1 MQWSNETHAGFSS
14 APTTW
19 LPVAANFTECNVE
32 LQEMVESSHL
42 KNFHELIKLREQNPT
57 MKYGAL
63 HLAAVDDDVLA
74 YKRYID
80 GDDNADMIVVVL
92 NLGNY
97 GKVIDLHRHLGKLPD
112 KMRVAVASI
121 HSTSF
126 KPG

>member
-19 LPVAANFTECNVE
+19 LPVAVNFTECNVE
-32 LQEMVESSHL
+32 LQKMVESSHL
-42 KNFHELIKLREQNPT
+42 QNFHELIKLREQNPT

-63 HLAAVDDDVLA
+63 HLVAIDDDVLA
-74 YKRYID
+74 YKRHID
-80 GDDNADMIVVVL
+80 GDDTADVIVVVL
-92 NLGNY
+92 NLRTF
-97 GKVIDLHRHLGKLPD
+97 GKVVDLRHHFGKVPD
-112 KMRVAVASI
+112 KMTVAVASI